1 MTDISP
7 ILCIPSVSHN
17 ISESDVKRVFAEA
30 NIGHIQYYEEIVLKT
45 NKYLKRILFT
55 LVWNLKHDYINNYKE
70 RLEADGS
77 LKIVHSFPWF
87 WIIVVSN
94 RQRIENANKGYVSYN
109 NHRNKCQT
117 LSKNRK

>member
-7 ILCIPSVSHN
+7 ILCIPRVSHN
-17 ISESDVKRVFAEA
+17 ISENDVRRVFADA

-45 NKYLKRILFT
+45 NKYLKRILFS
-55 LVWNLKHDYINNYKE
+55 LVWNLKHDYIHNYKE

-94 RQRIENANKGYVSYN
+94 RQKIENDNRVSMSYN
-109 NHRNKCQT
+109 NQQ
-117 LSKNRK
+117 S